1 MKISDVHY
9 SPDPLVEFTELADL
23 LRRYAALSAEFGDA
37 ERGDAIVEK
46 TRVALQQGLIDFD
59 ALLRHPVPDPDEP
72 ETLLEIQAQRPAG
85 VRRLTD
91 TVPLDYID
99 RWRGSLLGRGA
110 GCTLGAQV
118 EFWSV
123 DQMENWGRQFGDEY
137 PPTDYFPYARTPR
150 RSRYVVGTDS
160 DLVRGQ
166 RGFIPAD
173 DDTVYT
179 LIGLLTLETYGP
191 EFTKEQQAELW
202 RRNYF
207 PLFENGSWRAYWGER
222 ILLQNLEKDIAP
234 AVAGYTRNPNVQSIA
249 AWTRADSWG
258 YAAPGWPEKAAELAF
273 RDSSINHRRNGVY
286 GSMFFAAA
294 VAAGFVVDS
303 PEEALKIALQEVPE
317 NSLFAEGVRWA
328 FEVAPTVKD
337 YRDASRLVHERYANM
352 FEGHA
357 INNALY
363 VIFGILI
370 GGRDFTKVVGETVAM
385 GFDNDCT
392 GATSASIVG
401 AVVGEG
407 GVPRHWTDR
416 FENRMQSY
424 LRDTPEFLDLDEL
437 SERYLKQANQIAG
450 LSA

>member
-1 MKISDVHY
+1 MKINDVHY
-9 SPDPLVEFTELADL
+9 SPDPLVEFTDLADL
-23 LRRYAALSAEFGDA
+23 LRRYAALAAEFGDA
-37 ERGDAIVEK
+37 DRGDAIIDQA
-46 TRVALQQGLIDFD
+46 RRSLHQGLTEFD
-59 ALLRHPVPDPDEP
+59 ALLRSPTPDPDEP
-72 ETLLEIQAQRPAG
+72 ETLEQIRAQRPDG
-85 VRRLTD
+85 VRRLTT
-91 TVPLDYID
+91 TVPSDYLD

-150 RSRYVVGTDS
+150 RSRYVVGSDS

-166 RGFIPAD
+166 HGFIPAD

-179 LIGLLTLETYGP
+179 LIGLLTLEAYGTS
-191 EFTKEQQAELW
+191 FTKEQQADLW
-202 RRNYF
+202 QRNYF
-207 PLFENGSWRAYWGER
+207 PLFENASWRAFWGER
-222 ILLQNLEKDIAP
+222 IMLQNLEGGIAP
-234 AVAGYTRNPNVQSIA
+234 NEAGYTRNPNVQSIA

-258 YAAPGWPEKAAELAF
+258 YAAPGWPEKAAELAYL
-273 RDSSINHRRNGVY
+273 DSSINHRRNGVY
-286 GSMFFAAA
+286 GTMFFAAA
-294 VAAGFVVDS
+294 VSAAFVVDD
-303 PEEALKIALQEVPE
+303 PEEALRIALQEVPAK
-317 NSLFAEGVRWA
+317 SLFAEAVHWA
-328 FEVAPTVKD
+328 FEVAPTVKN

-352 FEGHA
+352 FEGHS

-401 AVVGEG
+401 AVVGES

-424 LRDTPEFLDLDEL
+424 LRETPEFLDLDDL
-437 SERYLKQANQIAG
+437 GQRYLKQASEIA
-450 LSA
+450 SQQS